1 MKEKI
6 MIVDDH
12 EDIREVVHVLL
23 TNEGYQIIEAKDGKE
38 ALELLDDEIDLI
50 ILDVMMPEM
59 NGYQVCLLM
68 REKTNAP
75 ILFLTAKGQESDK
88 TLGFSSGGDDYLTK
102 PFSYNELNAR
112 VKALLRRYH
121 VYQGKEKEISSIRK
135 TSIIENLEVNQ
146 EHKEVKLNG
155 KKLSLT
161 DLEYEILDYLL
172 LNRKQVISASQ
183 LFEAIWHENYYYGA
197 NNTIMVHIRNLR
209 KKIEDDPQNPRIIKT
224 VWERGIIL
232 TKRNLSLSMK
242 IVLLLLSSA
251 ILAILCYAFFRNNVT
266 DFYTFIETVEKPFN
280 EKMFIKGF
288 KEEAKNI
295 SIYSKDKNDKK
306 ELKKLLKKHDDYM
319 NLLLYDENESYI
331 DSSLGKILDEPVG
344 FTPLYILKSDFEQY
358 AFNNFFRETIT
369 FKDGEGIVYVS
380 SMHLLKYIKYYF
392 YCALFVSLLVFFLPT
407 FIFIRKK
414 VKYINILKE
423 EVLNMSQGDLNH
435 PMTIKSHDELSILAR
450 EVDILR
456 TTLDS
461 NYQNE
466 SKIKEA
472 HQELIT
478 SLSHDLRTPLTTLRG
493 YLDILSLHCYKDEKQ
508 MDHYLKGCIEKTEQ
522 IKDLSNKT
530 FEYALVF
537 EQDLLPQ
544 LETIQ
549 SEQFIYYL
557 QENLEYLELEG
568 FRIEKEIDIC
578 SVDLQLDLSM
588 MKRMINNICSNI
600 LKYAKKDKPIYLEIS
615 IKQGKIKIVFE
626 NEKKK
631 DLQKIE
637 SNKIGLKSVQK
648 IVETH
653 HGQLFIQDLPETFV
667 LIITLPYN

>member
-1 MKEKI
+1 MIHKI
-6 MIVDDH
+6 
-12 EDIREVVHVLL
+12 HVLL
-23 TNEGYQIIEAKDGKE
+23 
-38 ALELLDDEIDLI
+38 
-50 ILDVMMPEM
+50 
-59 NGYQVCLLM
+59 
-68 REKTNAP
+68 
-75 ILFLTAKGQESDK
+75 
-88 TLGFSSGGDDYLTK
+88 
-102 PFSYNELNAR
+102 
-112 VKALLRRYH
+112 
-121 VYQGKEKEISSIRK
+121 
-135 TSIIENLEVNQ
+135 
-146 EHKEVKLNG
+146 
-155 KKLSLT
+155 
-161 DLEYEILDYLL
+161 
-172 LNRKQVISASQ
+172 KQ
-183 LFEAIWHENYYYGA
+183 YG
-197 NNTIMVHIRNLR
+197 
-209 KKIEDDPQNPRIIKT
+209 
-224 VWERGIIL
+224 ERGIIL

-280 EKMFIKGF
+280 EKMLIIGF
-288 KEEAKNI
+288 EEEAKNI

-306 ELKKLLKKHDDYM
+306 ELKKLLKKHDDYT
-319 NLLLYDENESYI
+319 NILLYNEKELYI
-331 DSSLGKILDEPVG
+331 DGSLGKILDEPVG

-358 AFNNFFRETIT
+358 AFNNFFTETIT

-508 MDHYLKGCIEKTEQ
+508 MDYYLKRCIEKTEQ

>member
-1 MKEKI
+1 
-6 MIVDDH
+6 
-12 EDIREVVHVLL
+12 
-23 TNEGYQIIEAKDGKE
+23 
-38 ALELLDDEIDLI
+38 
-50 ILDVMMPEM
+50 
-59 NGYQVCLLM
+59 
-68 REKTNAP
+68 
-75 ILFLTAKGQESDK
+75 
-88 TLGFSSGGDDYLTK
+88 
-102 PFSYNELNAR
+102 
-112 VKALLRRYH
+112 
-121 VYQGKEKEISSIRK
+121 
-135 TSIIENLEVNQ
+135 
-146 EHKEVKLNG
+146 
-155 KKLSLT
+155 
-161 DLEYEILDYLL
+161 
-172 LNRKQVISASQ
+172 
-183 LFEAIWHENYYYGA
+183 
-197 NNTIMVHIRNLR
+197 
-209 KKIEDDPQNPRIIKT
+209 
-224 VWERGIIL
+224 
-232 TKRNLSLSMK
+232 
-242 IVLLLLSSA
+242 
-251 ILAILCYAFFRNNVT
+251 
-266 DFYTFIETVEKPFN
+266 
-280 EKMFIKGF
+280 
-288 KEEAKNI
+288 
-295 SIYSKDKNDKK
+295 
-306 ELKKLLKKHDDYM
+306 
-319 NLLLYDENESYI
+319 
-331 DSSLGKILDEPVG
+331 
-344 FTPLYILKSDFEQY
+344 
-358 AFNNFFRETIT
+358 
-369 FKDGEGIVYVS
+369 
-380 SMHLLKYIKYYF
+380 MHLLKYIKYYF

-493 YLDILSLHCYKDEKQ
+493 YLDSLSLHCYKDEKQ

-588 MKRMINNICSNI
+588 MKR
-600 LKYAKKDKPIYLEIS
+600 IS
-615 IKQGKIKIVFE
+615 IIF
-626 NEKKK
+626 
-631 DLQKIE
+631 
-637 SNKIGLKSVQK
+637 VQ
-648 IVETH
+648 I
-653 HGQLFIQDLPETFV
+653 
-667 LIITLPYN
+667 Y